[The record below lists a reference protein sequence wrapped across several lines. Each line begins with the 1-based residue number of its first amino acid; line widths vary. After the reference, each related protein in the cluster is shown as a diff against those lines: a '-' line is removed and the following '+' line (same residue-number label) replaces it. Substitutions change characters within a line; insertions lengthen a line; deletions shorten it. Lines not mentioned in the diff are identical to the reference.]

1 MNVLYGMTP
10 GDAALPDDLD
20 TAHRQIRE
28 QAETLRQQGRRERGG
43 CRGCRGGDRR
53 GDQTVGR

>member
-1 MNVLYGMTP
+1 MLEGMAP

-28 QAETLRQQGRRERGG
+28 QAETLRQQGQLIARLQHQLEQLLQQR
-43 CRGCRGGDRR
+43 
-53 GDQTVGR
+53 